1 MKRITAV
8 LITSAAILGCSYVG
22 GANAATVPDC
32 DAIAA
37 AHFDKHYGSKYHGS
51 EHVSIRDFI
60 IDQDVEV
67 CAMGASLKKDGATMA
82 EVEKMLDEVRNVSI
96 AKAVTERQKRD
107 LIETVDRKREVFM
120 AGYEGYSK

>member
-1 MKRITAV
+1 MKRITAM

-37 AHFDKHYGSKYHGS
+37 AHFDKYYGSKHG
-51 EHVSIRDFI
+51 SIRDFI

-67 CAMGASLKKDGATMA
+67 CTMGASLKKDGATMA
-82 EVEKMLDEVRNVSI
+82 EVEKMLDEVRSVSI

-107 LIETVDRKREVFM
+107 VIETVDRKREVFM
-120 AGYEGYSK
+120 AGYKGYSK